1 MLMVSKPD
9 KLILE
14 SLAKAKGVSVDDVKK
29 DLKNNKKPKK
39 RKRRKATDPSVELIS
54 SDEART
60 IEFSQVKGNIRRS
73 TARENVFEWNI
84 KDVSFYI
91 REKFQKRY
99 DKDWGHRTIGVC
111 PELMRIHDRILD
123 IYGHCDFH
131 VMRDYVDYIFEEEI
145 DGIIDKSKGVF
156 YLNSLREDRYIASFS
171 EIYDY
176 KESFEREK
184 FGGKKK
190 KTKSEKPNLISTSST
205 SISEVFRLSEDSFV
219 KTYGIVICIFWLI
232 KCQYYTNR
240 EAATRVL
247 EICERIHSKGEFKEV
262 KEITESFSPYH
273 DSINFP
279 KMEDFLRNIDGR
291 YKIEIEYKENDIIK
305 SKFKFLLEGKV

>member
-1 MLMVSKPD
+1 MIMVSEPD

-14 SLAKAKGVSVDDVKK
+14 SIAKAKGISVEEVKK
-29 DLKNNKKPKK
+29 DLKKNKKPKA
-39 RKRRKATDPSVELIS
+39 RKKRKATDPTVELIS
-54 SDEART
+54 SDNAKT
-60 IEFSQVKGNIRRS
+60 VEFSQVKGVLRRQ

-91 REKFQKRY
+91 REKFQKKY

-131 VMRDYVDYIFEEEI
+131 VMRDYIDYIFEEKI

-156 YLNSLREDRYIASFS
+156 YLNSLREDRHIASFS
-171 EIYDY
+171 EVYDY

-190 KTKSEKPNLISTSST
+190 TEKNEKSPSISTT
-205 SISEVFRLSEDSFV
+205 NASISEVFRLSEDSFV

-232 KCQYYTNR
+232 KCQHYTNQQ
-240 EAATRVL
+240 AAIRIL
-247 EICERIHSKGEFKEV
+247 DICKRIHKKGEFKEV
-262 KEITESFSPYH
+262 KEATESFSPYH

-279 KMEDFLRNIDGR
+279 KMEVFLKNIDGR

-305 SKFKFLLEGKV
+305 SKFKFLTEEQG